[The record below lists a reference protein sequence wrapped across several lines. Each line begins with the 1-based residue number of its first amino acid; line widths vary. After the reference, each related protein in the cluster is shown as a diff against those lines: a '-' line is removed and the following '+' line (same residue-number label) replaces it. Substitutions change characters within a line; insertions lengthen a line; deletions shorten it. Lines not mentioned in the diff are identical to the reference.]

1 MSTGQQPQPLTGD
14 EFQDLTEKLD
24 RWSAT
29 LSPKEAAFVREAFKS
44 GVVQADA
51 ADVKGYTFS
60 TALVYLPGSSEI
72 GQQPIVSTGD
82 LSCRGCNGCGCI
94 K

>member
-1 MSTGQQPQPLTGD
+1 MSNEQEAEPMTGH
-14 EFQDLTEKLD
+14 EFQALQEKLD

-29 LSPKEAAFVREAFKS
+29 LSPKEAIFVREAFKS

-60 TALVYLPGSSEI
+60 TNLVYLPGSTEV
-72 GQQPIVSTGD
+72 GQAPGVVPVAD
-82 LSCRGCNGCGCI
+82 LNCKGCSGC
-94 K
+94 KN